1 MYIDP
6 EKIGLRIKRLR
17 KQNGLTRE
25 QLAEKINVSTTHLY
39 RLETGVSAGSMDL
52 MVEIAAHFDV
62 SLDYLVLGKEQS
74 RDTLREKVRVLI
86 QFLISWLQ
94 EL

>member
-17 KQNGLTRE
+17 KQDGLTRE
-25 QLAEKINVSTTHLY
+25 QLAEKINVSVTHLY
-39 RLETGVSAGSMDL
+39 RLENGVSAGSMDL

-62 SLDYLVLGKEQS
+62 SLDYLILGKEQAK
-74 RDTLREKVRVLI
+74 DTLKEKVRALI
-86 QFLISWLQ
+86 QFLITWLQ

>member
-6 EKIGLRIKRLR
+6 TKIGLRIKKLR
-17 KQNGLTRE
+17 KENGLTQE

-39 RLETGVSAGSMDL
+39 RMETGVSAGSMDL
-52 MVEIAAHFDV
+52 IVEIAAHFDV
-62 SLDYLVLGKEQS
+62 SLDYLVLGKEQP
-74 RDTLREKVRVLI
+74 RDTLREKVRTLI
-86 QFLISWLQ
+86 RFLIIWLE